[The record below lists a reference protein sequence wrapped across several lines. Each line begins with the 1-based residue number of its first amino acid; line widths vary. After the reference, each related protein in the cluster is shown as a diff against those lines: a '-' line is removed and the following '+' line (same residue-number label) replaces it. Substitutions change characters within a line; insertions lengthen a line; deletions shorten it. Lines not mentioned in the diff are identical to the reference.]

1 MDIAT
6 TLLEY
11 TADPNA
17 QSKVFCCSLCLHVF
31 LILPSLIKAGFSPLH
46 LAVSSPQLASV
57 IIR

>member
-17 QSKVFCCSLCLHVF
+17 QSK
-31 LILPSLIKAGFSPLH
+31 AGFSPLH
-46 LAVSSPQLASV
+46 LAVSLMFIV
-57 IIR
+57 MLLLIIKVNNKII